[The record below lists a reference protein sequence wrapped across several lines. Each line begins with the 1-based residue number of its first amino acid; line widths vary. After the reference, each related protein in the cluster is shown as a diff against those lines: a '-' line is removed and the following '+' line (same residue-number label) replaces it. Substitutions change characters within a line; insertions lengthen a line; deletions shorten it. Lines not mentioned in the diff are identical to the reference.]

1 MKYKVF
7 FLLVAMCS
15 LPAFAAPDDKS
26 TTDCVFL
33 AEMTDAK
40 HKDEFPL
47 QYCMYTQTETR
58 GIFAATAC
66 VGVLIESQ
74 SGTRH
79 AFYGSKGHWGIEGKC
94 DGKKILDKFNDP
106 ETLKTMNPITDIRT
120 KRKSGKEIRILKDDY
135 KIGDIFLKVTAS
147 TKN

>member
-1 MKYKVF
+1 MKCKKI
-7 FLLVAMCS
+7 FLLIAMCS
-15 LPAFAAPDDKS
+15 VSAFAAADDKS

-33 AEMTDAK
+33 AEMTDAN
-40 HKDEFPL
+40 HKDEFSL

-94 DGKKILDKFNDP
+94 EAKKILDKFNDP
-106 ETLKTMNPITDIRT
+106 ETLKTMNPITDIKS
-120 KRKSGKEIRILKDDY
+120 KRKSGNEIKIIKDDY
-135 KIGDIFLKVTAS
+135 KIGDTFLNVTS
-147 TKN
+147 PK